1 MSSTRPGVPEGVRVY
16 AVGDIHGRLDLLR
29 QLHRSIEE
37 DAQGHLPARNIAV
50 YLGDYIDRGP
60 DSRGVVEFLIAE
72 PLPVFECHHL
82 CGNHDAWLLKFLD
95 GIDSGVDWM
104 FNGGDVTLE
113 SYGVELGAFGLG
125 GDLENTRREL
135 AARLP
140 DHHAAFFR
148 GLALSHVVGDYLF
161 VHAGIRPGVPI
172 DAQDPDDLMWIREEF
187 LGSVA
192 DHGKIVVH
200 GHTPDHQVQVKEN
213 RIGIDTAA
221 YATGRLTCLVL
232 EGDGRRFLH
241 T

>member
-1 MSSTRPGVPEGVRVY
+1 MSTTRPGVPEGVRVY

-29 QLHRSIEE
+29 HLHRSIEKDVQE
-37 DAQGHLPARNIAV
+37 RMPARNIAV

-72 PLPVFECHHL
+72 PLPGFECHHL
-82 CGNHDAWLLKFLD
+82 SGNHDAWLPRFLD
-95 GIDSGVDWM
+95 GIDNGVDWM

-113 SYGVELGAFGLG
+113 SYGVELGVFGLG
-125 GDLENTRREL
+125 GDLENTRRDL

-172 DAQDPDDLMWIREEF
+172 DAQDPDDLIWIREEF
-187 LGSVA
+187 LGSTV

-200 GHTPDHQVQVKEN
+200 GHTPDHQVQIKEN

-221 YATGRLTCLVL
+221 YATGQLTCLVL